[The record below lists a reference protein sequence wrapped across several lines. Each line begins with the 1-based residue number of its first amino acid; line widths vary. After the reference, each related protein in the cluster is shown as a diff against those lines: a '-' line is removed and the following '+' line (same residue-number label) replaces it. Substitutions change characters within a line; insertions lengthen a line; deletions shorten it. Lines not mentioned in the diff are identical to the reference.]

1 MTEFNSTQLR
11 NLALVGH
18 GKSGK
23 TSIAENCLFKCGAT
37 NRVGKTDDGTSI
49 LDYEPEEVKRKMT
62 IDSSLASCEWQGYK
76 INFIDTPGYPD
87 FTGEVKSALTAC
99 ESAIVVV
106 SATSGIEVE
115 TDRAWKYAEELS
127 LPRAI
132 FINKMDR
139 EHADFYKVV
148 EELRAHF
155 GKGIVPIQIPIGSE
169 ASFQGVADLITM
181 NTKVLIKNKDLI
193 YELKYD
199 FAIKLDSDFKNQINK
214 NSKDFFIEIF
224 SKPNIKYE
232 FYTILKNE
240 IVKNISKS
248 ITKDFFINSKIDA
261 KNLDNLDNLISNQYI
276 FKNEKDSSIINSV
289 QQSVP
294 AWLIF
299 SMFFILIPISN
310 TFINEKN
317 FGTIQRIK
325 SINIPLY
332 TLLLGKILPYFIINQ
347 IQLIFMIL
355 IGIYIVPLF
364 GGDSLKIEG
373 SYFLII
379 LISFTISF
387 AAISFALLIANISK
401 TTEEA
406 TSIGGVINIIFAA
419 IAGIMVPKF
428 VMPQFMQDLSLFSPM
443 SWGLESFIEILV
455 NNGSFSDIKSYL
467 LYLVIFGTM
476 CLIFANFIL
485 NKGKN

>member
-1 MTEFNSTQLR
+1 MFYYILKKEFKLIFRDIHALLVLFLMPSIFILIMS
-11 NLALVGH
+11 LALKNTYSQNIESKLKVAIISQNS
-18 GKSGK
+18 K
-23 TSIAENCLFKCGAT
+23 
-37 NRVGKTDDGTSI
+37 D
-49 LDYEPEEVKRKMT
+49 
-62 IDSSLASCEWQGYK
+62 IDVL
-76 INFIDTPGYPD
+76 I
-87 FTGEVKSALTAC
+87 
-99 ESAIVVV
+99 
-106 SATSGIEVE
+106 
-115 TDRAWKYAEELS
+115 EEL
-127 LPRAI
+127 
-132 FINKMDR
+132 NKNPY
-139 EHADFYKVV
+139 F
-148 EELRAHF
+148 
-155 GKGIVPIQIPIGSE
+155 E
-169 ASFQGVADLITM
+169 AKIENSIS
-181 NTKVLIKNKDLI
+181 NKDLI

-364 GGDSLKIEG
+364 GGDILKIEG
-373 SYFLII
+373 SYFLIT
-379 LISFTISF
+379 LISFAISF

>member
-1 MTEFNSTQLR
+1 MFYYILKKEFKLIFRDIHALLVLFLMPSIFILIMS
-11 NLALVGH
+11 LALKNTYSQNIESKLKVAIISQNS
-18 GKSGK
+18 K
-23 TSIAENCLFKCGAT
+23 
-37 NRVGKTDDGTSI
+37 D
-49 LDYEPEEVKRKMT
+49 
-62 IDSSLASCEWQGYK
+62 ID
-76 INFIDTPGYPD
+76 
-87 FTGEVKSALTAC
+87 AL
-99 ESAIVVV
+99 I
-106 SATSGIEVE
+106 
-115 TDRAWKYAEELS
+115 EEL
-127 LPRAI
+127 
-132 FINKMDR
+132 NKNPY
-139 EHADFYKVV
+139 F
-148 EELRAHF
+148 
-155 GKGIVPIQIPIGSE
+155 E
-169 ASFQGVADLITM
+169 AKIENRTS
-181 NTKVLIKNKDLI
+181 NKDLI

-232 FYTILKNE
+232 FYIILKNE

-379 LISFTISF
+379 LISFAISF

>member
-1 MTEFNSTQLR
+1 MFYYILKKEFKLIFRDIHALLVLFLMPSIFILIMSLALKNTYSQNIESKLKVAIISQNNKDIDVLIEELNKNPYFEAKIENST
-11 NLALVGH
+11 
-18 GKSGK
+18 S
-23 TSIAENCLFKCGAT
+23 
-37 NRVGKTDDGTSI
+37 
-49 LDYEPEEVKRKMT
+49 
-62 IDSSLASCEWQGYK
+62 
-76 INFIDTPGYPD
+76 
-87 FTGEVKSALTAC
+87 
-99 ESAIVVV
+99 
-106 SATSGIEVE
+106 
-115 TDRAWKYAEELS
+115 
-127 LPRAI
+127 
-132 FINKMDR
+132 
-139 EHADFYKVV
+139 
-148 EELRAHF
+148 
-155 GKGIVPIQIPIGSE
+155 
-169 ASFQGVADLITM
+169 
-181 NTKVLIKNKDLI
+181 NKDLI

-379 LISFTISF
+379 LISFAISF
-387 AAISFALLIANISK
+387 AAITFALLIANISK

>member
-1 MTEFNSTQLR
+1 MFYYILKKEFKLIFRDIHALLVLFLMPSIFILIMS
-11 NLALVGH
+11 LALKNTYSQNIESKLKVAIISQNS
-18 GKSGK
+18 KD
-23 TSIAENCLFKCGAT
+23 I
-37 NRVGKTDDGTSI
+37 DI
-49 LDYEPEEVKRKMT
+49 L
-62 IDSSLASCEWQGYK
+62 I
-76 INFIDTPGYPD
+76 
-87 FTGEVKSALTAC
+87 
-99 ESAIVVV
+99 
-106 SATSGIEVE
+106 
-115 TDRAWKYAEELS
+115 EEL
-127 LPRAI
+127 
-132 FINKMDR
+132 NKNPY
-139 EHADFYKVV
+139 F
-148 EELRAHF
+148 
-155 GKGIVPIQIPIGSE
+155 E
-169 ASFQGVADLITM
+169 AKIEDSIS
-181 NTKVLIKNKDLI
+181 NKDLI

-199 FAIKLDSDFKNQINK
+199 FTVKLDSDFKNQINK

-232 FYTILKNE
+232 FYIILKNE

-248 ITKDFFINSKIDA
+248 VTKDFFINSKIDA
-261 KNLDNLDNLISNQYI
+261 KNLDNLDNLISNKYI

-332 TLLLGKILPYFIINQ
+332 TILLGKILPYFIINQ

-379 LISFTISF
+379 LISFAISF

-455 NNGSFSDIKSYL
+455 NNGNFDDIKSYL
-467 LYLVIFGTM
+467 LYLIIFGTI

>member
-1 MTEFNSTQLR
+1 MFYYILKKEFKLIFRDIHALLVLFLMPSIFILIMSLALKNTYSQNIESKLKVAIISQNSKDIDLLIEELNKNPYFEAKIENST
-11 NLALVGH
+11 
-18 GKSGK
+18 S
-23 TSIAENCLFKCGAT
+23 
-37 NRVGKTDDGTSI
+37 
-49 LDYEPEEVKRKMT
+49 
-62 IDSSLASCEWQGYK
+62 
-76 INFIDTPGYPD
+76 
-87 FTGEVKSALTAC
+87 
-99 ESAIVVV
+99 
-106 SATSGIEVE
+106 
-115 TDRAWKYAEELS
+115 
-127 LPRAI
+127 
-132 FINKMDR
+132 
-139 EHADFYKVV
+139 
-148 EELRAHF
+148 
-155 GKGIVPIQIPIGSE
+155 
-169 ASFQGVADLITM
+169 
-181 NTKVLIKNKDLI
+181 NKDLI

-276 FKNEKDSSIINSV
+276 FKNKKDSSIINSV

-379 LISFTISF
+379 LISFAISF

>member
-1 MTEFNSTQLR
+1 MFYYILKKEFKLIFRDIHALLVLFLMPSIFILIMSLALKNTYSQNIESKLKVAIISQNSKDIDLLIEELNKNPYFEAKIENST
-11 NLALVGH
+11 
-18 GKSGK
+18 S
-23 TSIAENCLFKCGAT
+23 
-37 NRVGKTDDGTSI
+37 
-49 LDYEPEEVKRKMT
+49 
-62 IDSSLASCEWQGYK
+62 
-76 INFIDTPGYPD
+76 
-87 FTGEVKSALTAC
+87 
-99 ESAIVVV
+99 
-106 SATSGIEVE
+106 
-115 TDRAWKYAEELS
+115 
-127 LPRAI
+127 
-132 FINKMDR
+132 
-139 EHADFYKVV
+139 
-148 EELRAHF
+148 
-155 GKGIVPIQIPIGSE
+155 
-169 ASFQGVADLITM
+169 
-181 NTKVLIKNKDLI
+181 NKDLI

-276 FKNEKDSSIINSV
+276 FKNKKDSSIINSV

-332 TLLLGKILPYFIINQ
+332 TILLGKILPYFIINQ

-379 LISFTISF
+379 LISFAISF

>member
-1 MTEFNSTQLR
+1 MFYYILKKEFKLIFRDIHALLVLFLMPSIFILIMSLALKNTYSQNIESKLKVAIISQNSKDIDLLIEELNKNPYFEAKIENST
-11 NLALVGH
+11 
-18 GKSGK
+18 S
-23 TSIAENCLFKCGAT
+23 
-37 NRVGKTDDGTSI
+37 
-49 LDYEPEEVKRKMT
+49 
-62 IDSSLASCEWQGYK
+62 
-76 INFIDTPGYPD
+76 
-87 FTGEVKSALTAC
+87 
-99 ESAIVVV
+99 
-106 SATSGIEVE
+106 
-115 TDRAWKYAEELS
+115 
-127 LPRAI
+127 
-132 FINKMDR
+132 
-139 EHADFYKVV
+139 
-148 EELRAHF
+148 
-155 GKGIVPIQIPIGSE
+155 
-169 ASFQGVADLITM
+169 
-181 NTKVLIKNKDLI
+181 NKDLI

-261 KNLDNLDNLISNQYI
+261 KNLDNLDNLISNKYI
-276 FKNEKDSSIINSV
+276 FKNEKDNSVINSV

-379 LISFTISF
+379 LISFAISF

>member
-1 MTEFNSTQLR
+1 MFYYILKKEFKLIFRDIHALLVLFLMPSIFILIMSLALKNTYSQNIESKLKVAIISQNSKDIDLLIEELNKNPYFEAKIENST
-11 NLALVGH
+11 
-18 GKSGK
+18 S
-23 TSIAENCLFKCGAT
+23 
-37 NRVGKTDDGTSI
+37 
-49 LDYEPEEVKRKMT
+49 
-62 IDSSLASCEWQGYK
+62 
-76 INFIDTPGYPD
+76 
-87 FTGEVKSALTAC
+87 
-99 ESAIVVV
+99 
-106 SATSGIEVE
+106 
-115 TDRAWKYAEELS
+115 
-127 LPRAI
+127 
-132 FINKMDR
+132 
-139 EHADFYKVV
+139 
-148 EELRAHF
+148 
-155 GKGIVPIQIPIGSE
+155 
-169 ASFQGVADLITM
+169 
-181 NTKVLIKNKDLI
+181 NKDLI

-276 FKNEKDSSIINSV
+276 FKNDKDNSVINSV

-379 LISFTISF
+379 LISFAISF

>member
-1 MTEFNSTQLR
+1 MFYYILKKEFKLIFRDIHALLVLFLMPSIFILIMS
-11 NLALVGH
+11 LALKNTYSQNIESKLKVAIISQNS
-18 GKSGK
+18 KD
-23 TSIAENCLFKCGAT
+23 I
-37 NRVGKTDDGTSI
+37 DI
-49 LDYEPEEVKRKMT
+49 L
-62 IDSSLASCEWQGYK
+62 I
-76 INFIDTPGYPD
+76 
-87 FTGEVKSALTAC
+87 
-99 ESAIVVV
+99 
-106 SATSGIEVE
+106 
-115 TDRAWKYAEELS
+115 EEL
-127 LPRAI
+127 
-132 FINKMDR
+132 NKNPY
-139 EHADFYKVV
+139 F
-148 EELRAHF
+148 
-155 GKGIVPIQIPIGSE
+155 E
-169 ASFQGVADLITM
+169 AKIENRNS
-181 NTKVLIKNKDLI
+181 NKDLI

-276 FKNEKDSSIINSV
+276 FKNEKDSSVINSV

-325 SINIPLY
+325 SINIQLY

-379 LISFTISF
+379 LISFAISF

>member
-1 MTEFNSTQLR
+1 MFYYILKKEFKLIFRDIHALLVLFLMPSIFILIMS
-11 NLALVGH
+11 LALKNTYSQNIESKLKVAIISQNS
-18 GKSGK
+18 K
-23 TSIAENCLFKCGAT
+23 
-37 NRVGKTDDGTSI
+37 D
-49 LDYEPEEVKRKMT
+49 
-62 IDSSLASCEWQGYK
+62 IDVL
-76 INFIDTPGYPD
+76 I
-87 FTGEVKSALTAC
+87 
-99 ESAIVVV
+99 
-106 SATSGIEVE
+106 
-115 TDRAWKYAEELS
+115 EEL
-127 LPRAI
+127 
-132 FINKMDR
+132 NKNPY
-139 EHADFYKVV
+139 F
-148 EELRAHF
+148 
-155 GKGIVPIQIPIGSE
+155 E
-169 ASFQGVADLITM
+169 AKIENRTS
-181 NTKVLIKNKDLI
+181 NKDLI

-276 FKNEKDSSIINSV
+276 FKNKKDSSIINSV

-379 LISFTISF
+379 LISFAISF
-387 AAISFALLIANISK
+387 AAITFALLIANISK

>member
-1 MTEFNSTQLR
+1 MFYNILKKEFKLIFRDIHALLVLFLMPSIFILIMSLALKNTYSQNIESKLKVAIISQNSKDIDLLIEELNKNPYFEAKIENST
-11 NLALVGH
+11 
-18 GKSGK
+18 S
-23 TSIAENCLFKCGAT
+23 
-37 NRVGKTDDGTSI
+37 
-49 LDYEPEEVKRKMT
+49 
-62 IDSSLASCEWQGYK
+62 
-76 INFIDTPGYPD
+76 
-87 FTGEVKSALTAC
+87 
-99 ESAIVVV
+99 
-106 SATSGIEVE
+106 
-115 TDRAWKYAEELS
+115 
-127 LPRAI
+127 
-132 FINKMDR
+132 
-139 EHADFYKVV
+139 
-148 EELRAHF
+148 
-155 GKGIVPIQIPIGSE
+155 
-169 ASFQGVADLITM
+169 
-181 NTKVLIKNKDLI
+181 NKDLI

-379 LISFTISF
+379 LISFAISF

>member
-1 MTEFNSTQLR
+1 MFYYILKKEFKLIFRDIHALLVLFLMPSIFILIMSLALKNTYSQNIESKLKVAIISQNSKDIDLLIEELNKNPYFEAKIENST
-11 NLALVGH
+11 
-18 GKSGK
+18 S
-23 TSIAENCLFKCGAT
+23 
-37 NRVGKTDDGTSI
+37 
-49 LDYEPEEVKRKMT
+49 
-62 IDSSLASCEWQGYK
+62 
-76 INFIDTPGYPD
+76 
-87 FTGEVKSALTAC
+87 
-99 ESAIVVV
+99 
-106 SATSGIEVE
+106 
-115 TDRAWKYAEELS
+115 
-127 LPRAI
+127 
-132 FINKMDR
+132 
-139 EHADFYKVV
+139 
-148 EELRAHF
+148 
-155 GKGIVPIQIPIGSE
+155 
-169 ASFQGVADLITM
+169 
-181 NTKVLIKNKDLI
+181 NKDLI

-364 GGDSLKIEG
+364 GGDSLKIGG

-379 LISFTISF
+379 LISFAISF

>member
-1 MTEFNSTQLR
+1 MFYYILKKEFKLIFRDIHALLVLFLMPSIFILIMSLALKNTYSQNIESKLKVAIISQNSKDIDLLTEELNKNPYFEAKIENST
-11 NLALVGH
+11 
-18 GKSGK
+18 S
-23 TSIAENCLFKCGAT
+23 
-37 NRVGKTDDGTSI
+37 
-49 LDYEPEEVKRKMT
+49 
-62 IDSSLASCEWQGYK
+62 
-76 INFIDTPGYPD
+76 
-87 FTGEVKSALTAC
+87 
-99 ESAIVVV
+99 
-106 SATSGIEVE
+106 
-115 TDRAWKYAEELS
+115 
-127 LPRAI
+127 
-132 FINKMDR
+132 
-139 EHADFYKVV
+139 
-148 EELRAHF
+148 
-155 GKGIVPIQIPIGSE
+155 
-169 ASFQGVADLITM
+169 
-181 NTKVLIKNKDLI
+181 NKDLI

-224 SKPNIKYE
+224 SKPNIKYD

-379 LISFTISF
+379 LISFAISF

>member
-1 MTEFNSTQLR
+1 MFYYILKKEFKLIFRDIHALLVLFLMPSIFILIMSLALKNTYSQNIESKLKVAIISQNSKDIDLLIEELNKNPYFEAKIENST
-11 NLALVGH
+11 
-18 GKSGK
+18 S
-23 TSIAENCLFKCGAT
+23 
-37 NRVGKTDDGTSI
+37 
-49 LDYEPEEVKRKMT
+49 
-62 IDSSLASCEWQGYK
+62 
-76 INFIDTPGYPD
+76 
-87 FTGEVKSALTAC
+87 
-99 ESAIVVV
+99 
-106 SATSGIEVE
+106 
-115 TDRAWKYAEELS
+115 
-127 LPRAI
+127 
-132 FINKMDR
+132 
-139 EHADFYKVV
+139 
-148 EELRAHF
+148 
-155 GKGIVPIQIPIGSE
+155 
-169 ASFQGVADLITM
+169 
-181 NTKVLIKNKDLI
+181 NKDLI

-276 FKNEKDSSIINSV
+276 FKNEKDNSIINSV

-332 TLLLGKILPYFIINQ
+332 SLLLGKILPYFIINQ

-379 LISFTISF
+379 LISFAISF

>member
-1 MTEFNSTQLR
+1 MFYYILKKEFKLIFRDIHALLVLFLMPSIFILIMSLALKNTYSQNIESKLKVAIISQNSKDIDVLIEELNKNPYFEAKIENST
-11 NLALVGH
+11 
-18 GKSGK
+18 S
-23 TSIAENCLFKCGAT
+23 
-37 NRVGKTDDGTSI
+37 
-49 LDYEPEEVKRKMT
+49 
-62 IDSSLASCEWQGYK
+62 
-76 INFIDTPGYPD
+76 
-87 FTGEVKSALTAC
+87 
-99 ESAIVVV
+99 
-106 SATSGIEVE
+106 
-115 TDRAWKYAEELS
+115 
-127 LPRAI
+127 
-132 FINKMDR
+132 
-139 EHADFYKVV
+139 
-148 EELRAHF
+148 
-155 GKGIVPIQIPIGSE
+155 
-169 ASFQGVADLITM
+169 
-181 NTKVLIKNKDLI
+181 NKDLI

-224 SKPNIKYE
+224 SKPNIKYG

-379 LISFTISF
+379 LISFAISF

>member
-1 MTEFNSTQLR
+1 MFYYILKKEFKLIFRDIHALLVLFLMPSIFILIMSLALKNTYSQNIESKLKVAIISQNSKDIDVLIEELNKNPYFEAKIENST
-11 NLALVGH
+11 
-18 GKSGK
+18 S
-23 TSIAENCLFKCGAT
+23 
-37 NRVGKTDDGTSI
+37 
-49 LDYEPEEVKRKMT
+49 
-62 IDSSLASCEWQGYK
+62 
-76 INFIDTPGYPD
+76 
-87 FTGEVKSALTAC
+87 
-99 ESAIVVV
+99 
-106 SATSGIEVE
+106 
-115 TDRAWKYAEELS
+115 
-127 LPRAI
+127 
-132 FINKMDR
+132 
-139 EHADFYKVV
+139 
-148 EELRAHF
+148 
-155 GKGIVPIQIPIGSE
+155 
-169 ASFQGVADLITM
+169 
-181 NTKVLIKNKDLI
+181 NKDLI

-276 FKNEKDSSIINSV
+276 FKNEKDNSVINSV

-379 LISFTISF
+379 LISFAISF

>member
-1 MTEFNSTQLR
+1 MFYYILKKEFKLIFRDIHALLVLFLMPSIFILIMSLALKNTYSQNIESKLKVAIISQNNKDIDVLIEELNKNPYFEAKIENST
-11 NLALVGH
+11 
-18 GKSGK
+18 S
-23 TSIAENCLFKCGAT
+23 
-37 NRVGKTDDGTSI
+37 
-49 LDYEPEEVKRKMT
+49 
-62 IDSSLASCEWQGYK
+62 
-76 INFIDTPGYPD
+76 
-87 FTGEVKSALTAC
+87 
-99 ESAIVVV
+99 
-106 SATSGIEVE
+106 
-115 TDRAWKYAEELS
+115 
-127 LPRAI
+127 
-132 FINKMDR
+132 
-139 EHADFYKVV
+139 
-148 EELRAHF
+148 
-155 GKGIVPIQIPIGSE
+155 
-169 ASFQGVADLITM
+169 
-181 NTKVLIKNKDLI
+181 NKDLI

-379 LISFTISF
+379 LISFAISF

>member
-1 MTEFNSTQLR
+1 MFYYILKKEFKLIFRDIHALLVLFLMPSIFILIMSLALKNTYSQNIESKLKVAIISQNSKDIDVLIEELNKNPYFEAKIENST
-11 NLALVGH
+11 
-18 GKSGK
+18 S
-23 TSIAENCLFKCGAT
+23 
-37 NRVGKTDDGTSI
+37 
-49 LDYEPEEVKRKMT
+49 
-62 IDSSLASCEWQGYK
+62 
-76 INFIDTPGYPD
+76 
-87 FTGEVKSALTAC
+87 
-99 ESAIVVV
+99 
-106 SATSGIEVE
+106 
-115 TDRAWKYAEELS
+115 
-127 LPRAI
+127 
-132 FINKMDR
+132 
-139 EHADFYKVV
+139 
-148 EELRAHF
+148 
-155 GKGIVPIQIPIGSE
+155 
-169 ASFQGVADLITM
+169 
-181 NTKVLIKNKDLI
+181 NKDLI

-276 FKNEKDSSIINSV
+276 FKNEKDSSVINSV

-379 LISFTISF
+379 LISFAISF

>member
-1 MTEFNSTQLR
+1 MFYYILKKEFKLIFRDIHALLVLFLMPSIFILIMS
-11 NLALVGH
+11 LALKNTYSQNIESKLKVAIISQNS
-18 GKSGK
+18 K
-23 TSIAENCLFKCGAT
+23 
-37 NRVGKTDDGTSI
+37 D
-49 LDYEPEEVKRKMT
+49 
-62 IDSSLASCEWQGYK
+62 IDLL
-76 INFIDTPGYPD
+76 I
-87 FTGEVKSALTAC
+87 
-99 ESAIVVV
+99 
-106 SATSGIEVE
+106 
-115 TDRAWKYAEELS
+115 EEL
-127 LPRAI
+127 
-132 FINKMDR
+132 NKNPY
-139 EHADFYKVV
+139 F
-148 EELRAHF
+148 
-155 GKGIVPIQIPIGSE
+155 E
-169 ASFQGVADLITM
+169 AKIENSIS
-181 NTKVLIKNKDLI
+181 NKDLI

-289 QQSVP
+289 QQSVS

-379 LISFTISF
+379 LISFAISF

-428 VMPQFMQDLSLFSPM
+428 VMPKFMQDLSLFSPM

>member
-1 MTEFNSTQLR
+1 MFYYILKKEFKLIFRDIHALLVLFLMPSIFILIMS
-11 NLALVGH
+11 LALKNTYSQNIESKLKVAIISQNS
-18 GKSGK
+18 KD
-23 TSIAENCLFKCGAT
+23 I
-37 NRVGKTDDGTSI
+37 DI
-49 LDYEPEEVKRKMT
+49 L
-62 IDSSLASCEWQGYK
+62 I
-76 INFIDTPGYPD
+76 
-87 FTGEVKSALTAC
+87 
-99 ESAIVVV
+99 
-106 SATSGIEVE
+106 
-115 TDRAWKYAEELS
+115 EEL
-127 LPRAI
+127 
-132 FINKMDR
+132 NKNPY
-139 EHADFYKVV
+139 F
-148 EELRAHF
+148 
-155 GKGIVPIQIPIGSE
+155 E
-169 ASFQGVADLITM
+169 AKIENRNS
-181 NTKVLIKNKDLI
+181 NKDLI

-325 SINIPLY
+325 SINIQLY

-379 LISFTISF
+379 PISFAISF

>member
-1 MTEFNSTQLR
+1 MFYYILKKEFKLIFRDIHALLVLFLMPSIFILIMS
-11 NLALVGH
+11 LALKNTYSQNIESKLKVAIISQNS
-18 GKSGK
+18 K
-23 TSIAENCLFKCGAT
+23 
-37 NRVGKTDDGTSI
+37 D
-49 LDYEPEEVKRKMT
+49 
-62 IDSSLASCEWQGYK
+62 IDLL
-76 INFIDTPGYPD
+76 I
-87 FTGEVKSALTAC
+87 
-99 ESAIVVV
+99 
-106 SATSGIEVE
+106 
-115 TDRAWKYAEELS
+115 EEL
-127 LPRAI
+127 
-132 FINKMDR
+132 NKNPY
-139 EHADFYKVV
+139 F
-148 EELRAHF
+148 
-155 GKGIVPIQIPIGSE
+155 E
-169 ASFQGVADLITM
+169 AKIENRTS
-181 NTKVLIKNKDLI
+181 NKDLI

-232 FYTILKNE
+232 FYIILKNE

-379 LISFTISF
+379 LISFAISF

>member
-1 MTEFNSTQLR
+1 MFYYILKKEFKLIFRDIHALLVLFLMPSIFILIMSLALKNTYSQNIESKLKVAIISQNSKDIDLLIEELNKNPYFEAKIENST
-11 NLALVGH
+11 
-18 GKSGK
+18 S
-23 TSIAENCLFKCGAT
+23 
-37 NRVGKTDDGTSI
+37 
-49 LDYEPEEVKRKMT
+49 
-62 IDSSLASCEWQGYK
+62 
-76 INFIDTPGYPD
+76 
-87 FTGEVKSALTAC
+87 
-99 ESAIVVV
+99 
-106 SATSGIEVE
+106 
-115 TDRAWKYAEELS
+115 
-127 LPRAI
+127 
-132 FINKMDR
+132 
-139 EHADFYKVV
+139 
-148 EELRAHF
+148 
-155 GKGIVPIQIPIGSE
+155 
-169 ASFQGVADLITM
+169 
-181 NTKVLIKNKDLI
+181 NKDLI

-214 NSKDFFIEIF
+214 NGKDFFIEIF

-379 LISFTISF
+379 LISFAISF

>member
-1 MTEFNSTQLR
+1 MFYYNLKKEFKLIFRDIHALLVLFLMPSIFILIMSLALKNTYSQNIESKLKVAIISQNSKDIDLLIEELNKNPYFEAKIENST
-11 NLALVGH
+11 
-18 GKSGK
+18 S
-23 TSIAENCLFKCGAT
+23 
-37 NRVGKTDDGTSI
+37 
-49 LDYEPEEVKRKMT
+49 
-62 IDSSLASCEWQGYK
+62 
-76 INFIDTPGYPD
+76 
-87 FTGEVKSALTAC
+87 
-99 ESAIVVV
+99 
-106 SATSGIEVE
+106 
-115 TDRAWKYAEELS
+115 
-127 LPRAI
+127 
-132 FINKMDR
+132 
-139 EHADFYKVV
+139 
-148 EELRAHF
+148 
-155 GKGIVPIQIPIGSE
+155 
-169 ASFQGVADLITM
+169 
-181 NTKVLIKNKDLI
+181 NKDLI

-379 LISFTISF
+379 LISFAISF

>member
-1 MTEFNSTQLR
+1 MFYYILKKEFKLIFRDIHALLVLFLMPSIFILIMS
-11 NLALVGH
+11 LALKNTYSQNIESKLKVAIISQNS
-18 GKSGK
+18 K
-23 TSIAENCLFKCGAT
+23 
-37 NRVGKTDDGTSI
+37 D
-49 LDYEPEEVKRKMT
+49 
-62 IDSSLASCEWQGYK
+62 ID
-76 INFIDTPGYPD
+76 
-87 FTGEVKSALTAC
+87 AL
-99 ESAIVVV
+99 I
-106 SATSGIEVE
+106 
-115 TDRAWKYAEELS
+115 EEL
-127 LPRAI
+127 
-132 FINKMDR
+132 NKNPY
-139 EHADFYKVV
+139 F
-148 EELRAHF
+148 
-155 GKGIVPIQIPIGSE
+155 E
-169 ASFQGVADLITM
+169 AKIENRTS
-181 NTKVLIKNKDLI
+181 NKDLI

-294 AWLIF
+294 AWLIS

-332 TLLLGKILPYFIINQ
+332 TILLGKILPYFIINQ

-379 LISFTISF
+379 LISFAISF

>member
-1 MTEFNSTQLR
+1 MFYYILKKEFKLIFRDIHALLVLFLMPSIFILIMSLALKNTYSQNIESKLKVAIISQNSKDIDVLIEELNKNPYFEAKIENST
-11 NLALVGH
+11 
-18 GKSGK
+18 S
-23 TSIAENCLFKCGAT
+23 
-37 NRVGKTDDGTSI
+37 
-49 LDYEPEEVKRKMT
+49 
-62 IDSSLASCEWQGYK
+62 
-76 INFIDTPGYPD
+76 
-87 FTGEVKSALTAC
+87 
-99 ESAIVVV
+99 
-106 SATSGIEVE
+106 
-115 TDRAWKYAEELS
+115 
-127 LPRAI
+127 
-132 FINKMDR
+132 
-139 EHADFYKVV
+139 
-148 EELRAHF
+148 
-155 GKGIVPIQIPIGSE
+155 
-169 ASFQGVADLITM
+169 
-181 NTKVLIKNKDLI
+181 NKDLI

-276 FKNEKDSSIINSV
+276 FKNKKDSSIINSV

-379 LISFTISF
+379 LISFAISF

>member
-1 MTEFNSTQLR
+1 MFYYILKKEFKLIFRDIHALLVLFLMPSIFILIMSLALKNTYSQNIESKLKVAIISQNSKDIDLLIEELNKNPYFEAKIENST
-11 NLALVGH
+11 
-18 GKSGK
+18 S
-23 TSIAENCLFKCGAT
+23 
-37 NRVGKTDDGTSI
+37 
-49 LDYEPEEVKRKMT
+49 
-62 IDSSLASCEWQGYK
+62 
-76 INFIDTPGYPD
+76 
-87 FTGEVKSALTAC
+87 
-99 ESAIVVV
+99 
-106 SATSGIEVE
+106 
-115 TDRAWKYAEELS
+115 
-127 LPRAI
+127 
-132 FINKMDR
+132 
-139 EHADFYKVV
+139 
-148 EELRAHF
+148 
-155 GKGIVPIQIPIGSE
+155 
-169 ASFQGVADLITM
+169 
-181 NTKVLIKNKDLI
+181 NKDLI

-214 NSKDFFIEIF
+214 NGKDFSIEIF

-276 FKNEKDSSIINSV
+276 FKNEKDNSVINSV

-379 LISFTISF
+379 LISFAISF